1 MIFTSV
7 DLPAPLA
14 PTSASISP
22 EKIAKSTSRKAAVP
36 PNVLPT
42 PLTSRR
48 AKAAADPLMMFSD
61 PEVSGLTTLGRF
73 SFLRFFFDGAFYP
86 IQICNTDEGFLK
98 SLVALGLHRRPV
110 GMRRRC
116 VEHPST

>member
-48 AKAAADPLMMFSD
+48 AKAAADPLMTFSD

-73 SFLRFFFDGAFYP
+73 SFLRFFLTGLFIPYKYAIRTRD
-86 IQICNTDEGFLK
+86 FLK